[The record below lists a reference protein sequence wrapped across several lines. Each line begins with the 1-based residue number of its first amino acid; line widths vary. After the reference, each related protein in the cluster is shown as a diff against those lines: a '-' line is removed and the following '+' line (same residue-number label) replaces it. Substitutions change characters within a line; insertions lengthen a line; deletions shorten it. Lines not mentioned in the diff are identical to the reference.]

1 MSNVVSILVEERN
14 DLGSANSRRLR
25 GSGRIPAVLYGRGVE
40 SISLSV
46 CSADFSKLLGH
57 TGVVELNNGSKGKR
71 KAILREVQQHTIT
84 GKVVHI
90 DFQAVRDDEVI
101 TVPVPVISVGEPI
114 GLKQGGQLEQVIREL
129 EIECLPAAVSEVI
142 RVDVSELD
150 MDQSFCIGD
159 LQLDEGLK
167 VVGDPELGI
176 FQVRAPR
183 VTEEPVEE
191 EEAAAETDEAAEA
204 GDEPAEGE
212 EAEA

>member
-1 MSNVVSILVEERN
+1 MSNVVSILVEQRD

-46 CSADFSKLLGH
+46 ASADSGKLLGH
-57 TGVVELNNGSKGKR
+57 TGVVELNSDHNGKR
-71 KAILREVQQHTIT
+71 KAILREVQRHTIT
-84 GKVVHI
+84 GKIMHI
-90 DFQAVRDDEVI
+90 DFQVGRDDELI
-101 TVPVPVISVGEPI
+101 TVPVPVVSFGEPI

-129 EIECLPAAVSEVI
+129 EIECLPAAVPEVI

-183 VTEEPVEE
+183 VSEEPAEE
-191 EEAAAETDEAAEA
+191 EEAAETDEAAEA
-204 GDEPAEGE
+204 ADGPAEGE

>member
-25 GSGRIPAVLYGRGVE
+25 GSGRIPAVLYGRGVD

-46 CSADFSKLLGH
+46 ASADFNKLLGH

-129 EIECLPAAVSEVI
+129 EIECLPAAVPEVI

-159 LQLDEGLK
+159 LQLDEGLT

-183 VTEEPVEE
+183 VSEEPAEE
-191 EEAAAETDEAAEA
+191 EEAAETDETAEA
-204 GDEPAEGE
+204 ADGPTEGE